1 MGKGTGPSTQAH
13 LYLLTPWSS
22 CMWVVPGEWSG
33 SAHGPGEHGRKH
45 DDWRNIGPCD
55 LAGPWYRDGW
65 GGVESESWM
74 ALFRAGES
82 SAPRFVGI
90 AVSTNLFSDHEGELF
105 HLNCTMRLSSTMTRL
120 DLNRNAR
127 ARRAE
132 TRLNRPL
139 WAGKSSAN
147 ASASARG
154 QQGEPASVLFAR
166 FWAAQAAS
174 FFFVQDLFL
183 SDFSQSCQP
192 SQICFS
198 SLRRRCPLTH
208 RSALSMY
215 RTSSGVMCVCGRSC
229 GHKTLF
235 CQGLIVLLL
244 GNILHTAGCSM
255 WLCP

>member
-1 MGKGTGPSTQAH
+1 MCLLQGASPPNPPRRSAAGHIQDSFSLRDAYGILMIQTLH
-13 LYLLTPWSS
+13 LVRCCRWQNKCVQMIVFCNLYARCNVAQEWSS

-105 HLNCTMRLSSTMTRL
+105 HLNCTLRLSSTMTRL

-127 ARRAE
+127 ARRAQ
-132 TRLNRPL
+132 TWLATPL

-147 ASASARG
+147 ACASVRG
-154 QQGEPASVLFAR
+154 QQGAAAMGHITR
-166 FWAAQAAS
+166 FLAHR
-174 FFFVQDLFL
+174 
-183 SDFSQSCQP
+183 P
-192 SQICFS
+192 RRI
-198 SLRRRCPLTH
+198 LRPQHPT
-208 RSALSMY
+208 
-215 RTSSGVMCVCGRSC
+215 
-229 GHKTLF
+229 
-235 CQGLIVLLL
+235 
-244 GNILHTAGCSM
+244 
-255 WLCP
+255 